1 VGFLRRALGRGQA
14 VEKWPP
20 AGPITTWPG
29 ETFKG
34 QMDAHLFEPP
44 DGARVDVEGT
54 EAYQDTLEMIGGR
67 RTADGM
73 RDLDH
78 LAILLPEP
86 TNPDDAD
93 AIRVVILPSKPRRNA
108 GKVGYL
114 SREDA
119 TRYRPI
125 IDRLAALGKVTVC
138 RASLEGGSDRG
149 SGDDSPIGVMLRL
162 GTVADCEAELAQDTP
177 A

>member
-1 VGFLRRALGRGQA
+1 MGFFRRGRGRGEE

-20 AGPITTWPG
+20 PGPITTWPG
-29 ETFKG
+29 DTFKG

-54 EAYQDTLEMIGGR
+54 EAYQDTLLMIGGR

-73 RDLDH
+73 SDRDH

-86 TNPDDAD
+86 TNPDDPA
-93 AIRVVILPSKPRRNA
+93 AVRVVILPSKRGRNA

-114 SREDA
+114 SMEDA

-125 IDRLAALGKVTVC
+125 IERLAALGKVTVS
-138 RASLEGGSDRG
+138 RASLDGGSDRG
-149 SGDDSPIGVMLRL
+149 SGDYAPITVSLRL
-162 GTVADCEAELAQDTP
+162 GTIADCEAELAKDSP